1 MRGLGAYIMR
11 GPLRAMLVTAA
22 LALVSLIPVLGMV
35 SVLSGAALALV
46 TLRHGARQGVI
57 VLLGAS
63 LITGAFMY
71 FVFGSMALGFVFT
84 LLLWLP
90 LLLLALVLRS
100 TTSWSILIDVAALL
114 GLVGIVVFY
123 LATGDPVQF
132 WQTVLSQLVA
142 AMNAQGGGMAEME
155 AIQSQFPVFAR
166 WLTGMLAGGLVMG
179 LVLSLMAGRWWQALL
194 YNPGGFRQEFFE
206 LRQSRIAALV
216 VVLIL
221 ALSLP
226 ELGRLSDMAGD
237 MMIVIVML
245 YSVVGLALVHALV
258 ARTGRHVG
266 WLVALYILLFI
277 MPPQTMMLLAS
288 AGFADSWMN
297 FRGRL
302 SSTDQKPDDDSRDNQ

>member
-11 GPLRAMLVTAA
+11 GPLQAMLVTAA
-22 LALVSLIPVLGMV
+22 LALVSLIPVLGVV

-46 TLRHGARQGVI
+46 TLRHGARQGMI

-63 LITGAFMY
+63 VITGAFMY
-71 FVFGSMALGFVFT
+71 FVFGAMALGLIFT

-100 TTSWSILIDVAALL
+100 TASWSMSIDAVAAL
-114 GLVGIVVFY
+114 GLVGIVAFY
-123 LATGDPVQF
+123 LVTGDPVQF
-132 WQTVLSQLVA
+132 WQTVLSRLLA
-142 AMNAQGGGMAEME
+142 AMSAQGGGMAEME
-155 AIQSQFPVFAR
+155 AVQNQLPVFAR

-179 LVLSLMAGRWWQALL
+179 QVLGLMVGRWWQALL
-194 YNPGGFRQEFFE
+194 YNPGGFRREFFE

-226 ELGRLSDMAGD
+226 DLGRLSDMAGD

-258 ARTGRHVG
+258 ARAGRHVG

-302 SSTDQKPDDDSRDNQ
+302 SPGDKKTDDDRHDNQ